1 MKGTVDRKTVQ
12 FTPWIFVCCCCFTI
26 RTDTVWINDYAT
38 FWCVRKEENDVECYS
53 FNGPSL
59 MGPTLKPL

>member
-38 FWCVRKEENDVECYS
+38 FWCVRKEENDAKLLHSKPFYYS
-53 FNGPSL
+53 EVCF
-59 MGPTLKPL
+59 